1 MAEIINRV
9 FILVLTAWSVFVLT
23 RNHYNRY

>member
-9 FILVLTAWSVFVLT
+9 FIMALTAWSVFVLT